1 MAFYYLCPL
10 SEIKKLFF
18 IFWIMRVLYER
29 KCPREEK
36 IKRRRR
42 RRKSNTQLFFIIF
55 LAYY

>member
-42 RRKSNTQLFFIIF
+42 RKSNTQLFFIIF